1 MTKAVLPSS
10 RLTERDVY
18 GRLSKSARRHL
29 ARYRADAQSHNM
41 WLHAICG
48 SLGLRQSWYV
58 RRHEPMHGYESSI
71 NQTVRDNEAWDNMF
85 HAFDAAGVDLLCFL
99 HTGVWRRIA

>member
-18 GRLSKSARRHL
+18 ILLGKSVRRHL

-41 WLHAICG
+41 WLHAICR

-58 RRHEPMHGYESSI
+58 RRHEPMHGYESST
-71 NQTVRDNEAWDNMF
+71 NQTVRDKEEWNMLS
-85 HAFDAAGVDLLCFL
+85 HAFDAAGVDLLYFL